1 MYSNQ
6 WCHSKSIK
14 QVAGSVPKLR
24 WPPRIGSSFLP
35 QVATPGCEPQVRSGS
50 IDWPWSLGIGLSDR
64 TGKRNQKTAPQKTSF
79 CTRWPA
85 NLWAWGIWT
94 LKQTHVEVLNSN
106 DFQQR
111 LSSVSY
117 DPKLDNL
124 MTKFSTKDVFE
135 MVLAR
140 HLWAQTSV
148 FSSISSWCL
157 SPANTLGDDAIK

>member
-1 MYSNQ
+1 M
-6 WCHSKSIK
+6 
-14 QVAGSVPKLR
+14 VPLKIHQTSCR
-24 WPPRIGSSFLP
+24 KCPKIAVTT
-35 QVATPGCEPQVRSGS
+35 Q
-50 IDWPWSLGIGLSDR
+50 DWLIFSAASCNAWMWTTSALGKHRLTLVSWHRSLGPDR
-64 TGKRNQKTAPQKTSF
+64 EEEPENCPQKTSF